1 MRLKHDYLNRDIYT
15 NPGNPKK
22 PTYAPKYAEDGSLEL
37 VSTGFVD
44 TDLEISAQR
53 DKTDMSYILARL
65 QAGDPSVMPDP
76 DALYADVTG
85 LPNTPIGMVNFLDG
99 LRRQFDALPAET
111 RALFDNNFNR
121 FVAGVPIADR
131 DPVSD
136 EVDPHLSKP
145 DVVPSIQPSKP
156 GVVAPA
162 ETDVKE

>member
-1 MRLKHDYLNRDIYT
+1 MRLKHDLLNRDFFT

-22 PTYAPKYAEDGSLEL
+22 PTYAPKYADDGSLQL

-44 TDLEISAQR
+44 TDLEISSQR

-65 QAGDPSVMPDP
+65 QAGDSSVMPDP

-99 LRRQFDALPAET
+99 LRRQFDALPADT

-121 FVAGVPIADR
+121 FVAGVPLESSPENSSAE
-131 DPVSD
+131 DPV
-136 EVDPHLSKP
+136 VDKSEI
-145 DVVPSIQPSKP
+145 VPSIQP
-156 GVVAPA
+156 
-162 ETDVKE
+162 DVME

>member
-1 MRLKHDYLNRDIYT
+1 MRLKHDYLNRDIFT

-22 PTYAPKYAEDGSLEL
+22 PTYSPKFADDGSLQL

-65 QAGDPSVMPDP
+65 QAGDSSVMPDP

-85 LPNTPIGMVNFLDG
+85 LPTTPIGMVNFLDG
-99 LRRQFDALPAET
+99 LRRQFDALPSET

-121 FVAGVPIADR
+121 FVAGVPVTDADR
-131 DPVSD
+131 AD
-136 EVDPHLSKP
+136 EKVEL
-145 DVVPSIQPSKP
+145 QPSKP
-156 GVVAPA
+156 ELVHPF
-162 ETDVKE
+162 EPDVKE